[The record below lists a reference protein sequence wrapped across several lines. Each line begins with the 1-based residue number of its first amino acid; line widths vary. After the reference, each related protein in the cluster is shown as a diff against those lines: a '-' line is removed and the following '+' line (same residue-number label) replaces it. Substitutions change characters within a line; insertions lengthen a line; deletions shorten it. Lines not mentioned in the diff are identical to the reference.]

1 MATSE
6 VVDLLG
12 QVLDKLDDI
21 LGELRQIKE
30 ELDWTKSSN
39 SAAMVVERLD
49 EIESA
54 IRGLKP

>member
-6 VVDLLG
+6 LVDLLS
-12 QVLDKLDDI
+12 QMLDKLDDI

-49 EIESA
+49 ALESA
-54 IRGLKP
+54 IRELKS